1 MQLHMQLRLPRDARY
16 VALMRRV
23 SRSLLAEVD
32 APAEAVHDLQIA
44 ITEAC
49 ANVVR
54 HASGVDDYSVHL
66 AVDAEGCEVEVVDLG
81 PGFVGAGAPVTAEDE
96 EDGRGLALIGAL
108 VDDLE
113 FVREEEAMR
122 VRLVK
127 RWRELA
133 LDEGASR
140 VRRS

>member
-16 VALMRRV
+16 VAVMRRV
-23 SRSLLAEVD
+23 AGSLLAEVNAPQD
-32 APAEAVHDLQIA
+32 AVDDLQVA

-49 ANVVR
+49 GNVVR

-66 AVDAEGCEVEVVDLG
+66 AVDADGCEVEVVDLG
-81 PGFVGAGAPVTAEDE
+81 PGFVGAGSEVHDDE
-96 EDGRGLALIGAL
+96 EAGRGLSLIGAL

-113 FVREEEAMR
+113 FVREDAAMR

-133 LDEGASR
+133 LDEEAALEPR
-140 VRRS
+140 T

>member
-16 VALMRRV
+16 VAVMRRV
-23 SRSLLAEVD
+23 AGSLLAEVG
-32 APAEAVHDLQIA
+32 APADAVHDLEVA

-49 ANVVR
+49 GNVVR

-66 AVDAEGCEVEVVDLG
+66 AVDPHGCEVEVVDLG
-81 PGFVGAGAPVTAEDE
+81 PGFVGAGTPVNDDE
-96 EDGRGLALIGAL
+96 EDGRGLSLIGAL

-113 FVREEEAMR
+113 FVREDEAMR

-133 LDEGASR
+133 LDGEAALD
-140 VRRS
+140 RRC

>member
-16 VALMRRV
+16 VTVMRRV
-23 SRSLLAEVD
+23 AGSLLAEVD
-32 APAEAVHDLQIA
+32 APAEAVHDLQVA

-49 ANVVR
+49 GNVVR
-54 HASGVDDYSVHL
+54 HANGVDDYSVHL

-81 PGFVGAGAPVTAEDE
+81 PGFVGAGAPVTGED

-108 VDDLE
+108 VDELE

-133 LDEGASR
+133 LDEGSAR
-140 VRRS
+140 APRS